1 MDLDIILSSPYRCKI
16 LRVLSKIGPTNVMDL
31 VRRTNSTY
39 SQVNKN
45 LLILKKEGTIIDRRF
60 ERVRIV
66 KLEKKSHKTRLLILA
81 LQILDNEMY
90 LANRKPAIQ
99 KEEKENNPD
108 AENTDVTDK
117 VAAFFKEN
125 QGQYNV

>member
-1 MDLDIILSSPYRCKI
+1 
-16 LRVLSKIGPTNVMDL
+16 MDL

-125 QGQYNV
+125 QGQYNVWNKHPT